1 MNHLQRRA
9 DLVKDIVEKTKMY
22 ETWDHSEL
30 DTWDAIQA
38 DVDNILQVHKDMM
51 MLEAAIAF
59 VGLDQDTFD
68 RTYIELE
75 IQWDKGRDNDSFVL
89 YVKSIKQDLVDDYE
103 RAMGV
108 L

>member
-1 MNHLQRRA
+1 MNHLQRKA
-9 DLVKDIVEKTKMY
+9 DLVKDIVEATTMY

-30 DTWDAIQA
+30 DTWDSIHE
-38 DVDNILQVHKDMM
+38 DVNNILQVHKDMM
-51 MLEAAIAF
+51 MLEAAVAF

-75 IQWDKGRDNDSFVL
+75 VQWDKGRDSDSFVL
-89 YVKSIKQDLVDDYE
+89 YVKSTTQDKIDDYE

-108 L
+108 V